1 MKNIGNAQKKKKK
14 KKKKKRK
21 GKHRETLLPSFRE

>member
-1 MKNIGNAQKKKKK
+1 MKNIGNAQKKKK